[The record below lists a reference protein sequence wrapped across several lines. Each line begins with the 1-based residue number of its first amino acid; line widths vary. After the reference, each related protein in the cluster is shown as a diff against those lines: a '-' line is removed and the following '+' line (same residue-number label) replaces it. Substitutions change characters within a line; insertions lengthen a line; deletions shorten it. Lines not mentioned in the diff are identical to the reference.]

1 MGYLE
6 RKEYY
11 RQLETKLSS
20 KVILYVTGDQKQWE
34 TQIHPEVLDY
44 FAEHLDTIGKV
55 NKISLILYS
64 RGGNTLA
71 AWSLV
76 NLIRQFCKEFEVVV
90 PSKAQS
96 AATLMCLGANK
107 IIMTKQATLGPIDPS
122 VNTPLNPHIPGA
134 PENMTLPVNVEAIKG
149 FIEMVKKDFGVSN
162 KNDMT
167 LITKE
172 LMAYIHPLVLGEV
185 YRARAQ
191 IKMLANKL
199 LSKQITDKKQIDE
212 ITSFLCSE
220 SGSHDYTINRT
231 EALKELRLPIVKP
244 DDELYGIIKNLYKDF
259 SNELSLNKDYNPIDL
274 LGADMQKQ
282 YSKKRALLE
291 SLNFGSHYFVT
302 EGSLAKMPHPNGIA
316 INDNRVF
323 EGWRHEHI

>member
-1 MGYLE
+1 MSYLE
-6 RKEYY
+6 RIDYFK
-11 RQLETKLSS
+11 QLETKLSS
-20 KVILYVTGDQKQWE
+20 KVLLYVTGDQKQWE
-34 TQIHPEVLDY
+34 TQIHPEVIDY
-44 FAEHLDTIGKV
+44 FAEHLDNIGKV
-55 NKISLILYS
+55 KKITLVLYS

-76 NLIRQFCKEFEVVV
+76 NLIRQFCKEFEVIV

-96 AATLMCLGANK
+96 AATLMCLGANN

-149 FIEMVKKDFGVSN
+149 FIEMVKKDFSVSSRT
-162 KNDMT
+162 DMA

-172 LMAYIHPLVLGEV
+172 LMSYIHPLVLGEV

-191 IKMLANKL
+191 IQMLANKL
-199 LSKQITDKKQIDE
+199 MSKQITDKKQIDR

-231 EALKELRLPIVKP
+231 EALQELRLPIEKP
-244 DDELYGIIKNLYKDF
+244 DDVLYEIIKSLYKDF
-259 SNELSLNKDYNPIDL
+259 SNELSLNKDYSPIDL

-291 SLNFGSHYFVT
+291 SLNFGSHFYVT
-302 EGSLAKMPHPNGIA
+302 EGSLTKMQHQNGFA
-316 INDNRVF
+316 INDNRIF